1 MTSSNSKMNG
11 SLTILADQKK
21 LVSCFLT
28 YFVLKQYEKETKL
41 KMEKLWITD
50 VYDYLKRFTKPQMNS
65 IWWLLSQK
73 DRFNII
79 LKSLMTRKSKL
90 LTEDKIYLEIARCIS
105 TVSSPM
111 TWESSWISIG
121 PMLITQYLP
130 LTQLSMT
137 FQSMLI
143 SKK

>member
-1 MTSSNSKMNG
+1 MTLSNSKMNG
-11 SLTILADQKK
+11 SLTISADQKK

-28 YFVLKQYEKETKL
+28 YFVLKQYEKETRL
-41 KMEKLWITD
+41 KMEKPWITD
-50 VYDYLKRFTKPQMNS
+50 VYEYLKRFTKPQMNS

-79 LKSLMTRKSKL
+79 LKSLMTKKWKL

-111 TWESSWISIG
+111 TLESSWISIG

-137 FQSMLI
+137 FQ
-143 SKK
+143 